1 MICSLSW
8 IIPTLVAFSS
18 SMGLCPVEFF
28 WEEKSARGG
37 FCGYRALFFDV
48 SSVVT
53 FNVSD
58 GLSLPKLKHA
68 DGYTTIPNGLP
79 STTPCFAFLML
90 YVSTCLLLPLL
101 GCIICYVIICVK
113 IIKARK
119 NREVRI
125 FEIALIF

>member
-1 MICSLSW
+1 
-8 IIPTLVAFSS
+8 
-18 SMGLCPVEFF
+18 MGLCPVDFF
-28 WEEKSARGG
+28 WEENSARGG
-37 FCGYRALFFDV
+37 FCGYRAMAFDV

-68 DGYTTIPNGLP
+68 EGYTTIPNGLP

-101 GCIICYVIICVK
+101 GCIVCYAIICVK

-125 FEIALIF
+125 ALI